1 MPAHSSYFK
10 IIFDFLESVGDAGIR
25 VLVPLCSAI
34 TCPGRA
40 MNGTGDSG
48 EVVRPV
54 TARLPSGVAVRVE
67 AVTDGAS
74 ADGITSV
81 GRRQFDLADALDSA
95 GEIGALVVSKLKKA
109 KPSKTT
115 VELKLGFAV
124 EAGKLTALW
133 VGGKGEAAL
142 TVTLEWSGIPDDQ
155 AGTGKADAEETDADG
170 GSPGTESGS
179 GSGSGDGPAAGN
191 ADG

>member
-1 MPAHSSYFK
+1 
-10 IIFDFLESVGDAGIR
+10 
-25 VLVPLCSAI
+25 
-34 TCPGRA
+34 
-40 MNGTGDSG
+40 MNGTGDSD
-48 EVVRPV
+48 EVVQAV
-54 TARLPSGVAVRVE
+54 TARLPSGVAVKVE

-74 ADGITSV
+74 TDGMTSV
-81 GRRQFDLADALDSA
+81 GLRQFDLADALDSV

-142 TVTLEWSGIPDDQ
+142 TVTLEWSGSPDGDAD
-155 AGTGKADAEETDADG
+155 AGKTSNGKTSAEETGTDDGSQGADSSSDPDG
-170 GSPGTESGS
+170 GDDGG
-179 GSGSGDGPAAGN
+179 GDG
-191 ADG
+191 

>member
-1 MPAHSSYFK
+1 
-10 IIFDFLESVGDAGIR
+10 
-25 VLVPLCSAI
+25 
-34 TCPGRA
+34 
-40 MNGTGDSG
+40 MNGTGDSD
-48 EVVRPV
+48 EVVRAV
-54 TARLPSGVAVRVE
+54 TARLPSGVAVKVE

-74 ADGITSV
+74 ADGMTSV
-81 GRRQFDLADALDSA
+81 GLRHFDLADALDSV

-142 TVTLEWSGIPDDQ
+142 TVTLEWSGSPDGE
-155 AGTGKADAEETDADG
+155 AGIGKTRAEEANADDG
-170 GSPGTESGS
+170 IESSG